1 RRDRRLPLPGRR
13 GRARGRR
20 RRPPRDRLGGG
31 ARLRL
36 PPHRLR
42 DLRGRRLRRPVRA
55 AVHRAVIA
63 FVAGEVDAVTEGSVV
78 LRVGGFGVEVLAPT
92 STLAQCRPGA
102 SVRLRTALIVRDE
115 QPVLYGFH
123 DEDMLVL
130 FRRLLDVSGVGPKV
144 ALGLLSALPVHLIA
158 AAVTTSDPGLL
169 TSAPGVGKRTAER
182 IVVELRNRLPEHLA
196 AAVPG
201 AGAGALSGAGQDAVE
216 ALLALGY
223 RESQVKGVVAE

>member
-1 RRDRRLPLPGRR
+1 M
-13 GRARGRR
+13 
-20 RRPPRDRLGGG
+20 
-31 ARLRL
+31 
-36 PPHRLR
+36 
-42 DLRGRRLRRPVRA
+42 
-55 AVHRAVIA
+55 IA

-158 AAVTTSDPGLL
+158 AAVTNSDPGLL

-223 RESQVKGVVAE
+223 RESQVKGVVAELLRDDPGAAAETLIRKALAKVR

>member
-1 RRDRRLPLPGRR
+1 M
-13 GRARGRR
+13 
-20 RRPPRDRLGGG
+20 
-31 ARLRL
+31 
-36 PPHRLR
+36 
-42 DLRGRRLRRPVRA
+42 
-55 AVHRAVIA
+55 IA

-158 AAVTTSDPGLL
+158 AAVTNSDPGLL

-196 AAVPG
+196 
-201 AGAGALSGAGQDAVE
+201 
-216 ALLALGY
+216 
-223 RESQVKGVVAE
+223 